1 MPDGMS
7 RIGDAPKRREDQ
19 RFLTGQGRYL
29 DDLAFDRL
37 AHAVVLRS
45 PHAHAL
51 IAGIDPIGAGGAP
64 GVLAVLTAADIAVDG
79 LLPLQPAA
87 AANTQTGEPFAF
99 EPQPLLAA
107 DKARHVGEAVAL
119 VVAETREQAQD
130 AAELVAVEYRP
141 LPAVT
146 TTAAARAPGAPLLT
160 EKAPGNLCLDWRI
173 GDPKRPIPGLPQRR
187 MS

>member
-1 MPDGMS
+1 MPS
-7 RIGDAPKRREDQ
+7 PSIIGDAPKRREDR
-19 RFLTGQGRYL
+19 RFLTGKGRYL
-29 DDLAFDRL
+29 DDLVFEGL

-51 IAGIDPIGAGGAP
+51 IGGIDATAACKAR
-64 GVLAVLTAADIAVDG
+64 GVLAVLTASDVAADG

-99 EPQPLLAA
+99 EPQPLLASG
-107 DKARHVGEAVAL
+107 KVRHVGEAVAL

-130 AAELVAVEYRP
+130 AAEQVAVDYRP
-141 LPAVT
+141 LPAIT
-146 TTAAARAPGAPLLT
+146 TAAAARAPGAPLLS
-160 EKAPGNLCLDWRI
+160 EKAPGNLCLDWRT
-173 GDPKRPIPGLPQRR
+173 GTRRLPTPVSPRRR